1 MGLLVGFVLVT
12 VVVYTTLQGRDVLPH
27 WNFFTQPASAG
38 SLRGPYNKGGISN
51 IIMGSLIQVSIAV
64 GISFPLGIGTAVFM
78 TEVGGAFSR
87 VVRTVVEAMTALPD
101 LLAGLFVYAVLI
113 LKFHGHRNGF
123 AVSVALA
130 VTMTPIVARSA
141 EVALRVVPGGLREAG
156 QALGASNWQTVRRIV
171 LPTATPGLVTAL
183 ILSIARGIGESAP
196 LLIVSGFTTF
206 ANYNPVDGQ
215 PMNSLPL
222 YIFECLKS
230 GEPREIARGFA
241 AAVVLLFIVFFLF
254 AITRFLARQKVTT
267 R

>member
-1 MGLLVGFVLVT
+1 
-12 VVVYTTLQGRDVLPH
+12 
-27 WNFFTQPASAG
+27 
-38 SLRGPYNKGGISN
+38 
-51 IIMGSLIQVSIAV
+51 
-64 GISFPLGIGTAVFM
+64 
-78 TEVGGAFSR
+78 
-87 VVRTVVEAMTALPD
+87 
-101 LLAGLFVYAVLI
+101 
-113 LKFHGHRNGF
+113 
-123 AVSVALA
+123 
-130 VTMTPIVARSA
+130 MTPIVARSA